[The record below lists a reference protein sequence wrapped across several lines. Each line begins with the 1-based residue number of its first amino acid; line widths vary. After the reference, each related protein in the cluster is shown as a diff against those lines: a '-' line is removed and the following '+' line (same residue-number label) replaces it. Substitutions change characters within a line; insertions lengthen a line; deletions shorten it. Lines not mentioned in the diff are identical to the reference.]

1 MENPPFFYKVSF
13 HFLAQEKTKEIVHQN
28 WQKEFYHSNPL
39 IARKEAFE
47 EFEEYLQYLK
57 DTNRVKKDEFG
68 NYKIISPS
76 GIPDEPQ
83 IKGKS
88 LKEKIESYA
97 EYSRFREDLDL
108 LIVINNDDFAEELTG
123 GDSTIPIHTVSS
135 QYFNKQS
142 LIDNLWSVEKELYLK
157 TGFNIEKEI
166 VSVQHFGEDFAES
179 GEVEEDSYYNIL
191 PTPFHWNTRSQYEK
205 RKLEVELLKKENEPS
220 IWVGIIG
227 EGETK
232 TLELKS
238 SLSYNFSER
247 LANWKPL
254 YNNAKTIA
262 GFLNSNGGLLVIGVK
277 DDGTLEGIEKD
288 YELLGNK
295 DKIRLKIDDLMSTY
309 FSNTVASLIEVSFET
324 VEEKELLVIAV
335 KPSKTP
341 IFLKMYNS
349 RNDISSKHFFVRR
362 SASTTEMKDVE
373 EMVIYIINHWYY
385 SN

>member
-13 HFLAQEKTKEIVHQN
+13 HFLAQEKNKEIVHQN

-47 EFEEYLQYLK
+47 EFEEYLQFLK
-57 DTNRVKKDEFG
+57 DNNKVEKDEFG
-68 NYKIISPS
+68 NYIIISPS
-76 GIPDEPQ
+76 AVPDEPQ
-83 IKGKS
+83 ISGKS
-88 LKEKIESYA
+88 LNEKMKSYS
-97 EYSRFREDLDL
+97 EYSRFREDLDV

-135 QYFNKQS
+135 QYFNRQT
-142 LIDNLWSVEKELYLK
+142 LIDNLWSVEKELYEK

-166 VSVQHFGEDFAES
+166 VSVHHFGEDFAES
-179 GEVEEDSYYNIL
+179 GEVEEDAFYNIL
-191 PTPFHWNTRSQYEK
+191 PTPFLWTTREQYDK
-205 RKLEVELLKKENEPS
+205 RKKEVEPLEVKNDKNVLEN
-220 IWVGIIG
+220 IIDG
-227 EGETK
+227 GETN

-238 SLSYNFSER
+238 SLAYNFSEN

-295 DKIRLKIDDLMSTY
+295 DKIRLKLDDLMSTY

-324 VEEKELLVIAV
+324 VEGKELLVIAV

-341 IFLKMYNS
+341 IFLKMYNP